1 MSFYGAE
8 GLRASNFIPIEYK
21 CTPSPGQGGAIA
33 MKPAGSKGFHLPRM
47 PFLQGLLPVNRAQ
60 LPHDILA
67 GITLAALGIPEVMG
81 YTKISG
87 TPTVTGLYTILLP
100 LIAFALIGASR
111 QLVVAA
117 DSATAAILAGT
128 LTAVA
133 ALGSKEYVGLTS
145 AVALTVAVML
155 VIARIFRLG
164 FLADFLSRSALVG
177 FLTGVGVQVAAGELS
192 GLIGLAK
199 QGDGPVMQL
208 VSVIQRVAEASFP
221 TTMLSIVVLV
231 VIVGCKRLTPH
242 APGALI
248 AVIGAIVAS
257 AVFDFAGHGIAITGE
272 VPGGLP
278 PLVLPSL
285 HMNEINQVL
294 GTAASCF
301 IVIITQSAATARA
314 YANRYNEK
322 GDDNADIL
330 GLAAAN
336 AAAAFT
342 GTFVVNGSPTKTEMV
357 DDAGGRTQFTHLT
370 AAAIVMLV
378 LLFLTKPLSF
388 LPAAVLSAIVFMI
401 GVKLIDVKGMI
412 ELFRMQ
418 RDEFVVAL
426 LTVCVV
432 VFVDVIHGIL
442 AAVALSLIAHARHS
456 YRLRTRVLTRAPS
469 GQWAAHPVAPNVL
482 AAPGIVV
489 YRFEADLFYANAG
502 RFTDEVLTLA
512 NEASPPLR
520 WIVIDALEINSI
532 DYTAGKMLIQ
542 LGAVLA
548 RHGVGIAVVALP
560 AGVRDEIERYTS
572 LRTEGIHREIFASV
586 DEAIQALI
594 ELSPMAPLPSAKPY

>member
-1 MSFYGAE
+1 MSP
-8 GLRASNFIPIEYK
+8 LHR
-21 CTPSPGQGGAIA
+21 
-33 MKPAGSKGFHLPRM
+33 L
-47 PFLQGLLPVNRAQ
+47 PFLKGLLPINPSN
-60 LPHDILA
+60 LPHDIIA

-100 LIAFALIGASR
+100 LIAFAILGASR

-128 LTAVA
+128 LTTVA
-133 ALGSKEYVGLTS
+133 ALGTPEYIGLTS
-145 AVALTVAVML
+145 TVALTVAVML

-164 FLADFLSRSALVG
+164 FLADFLSRSALIG
-177 FLTGVGVQVAAGELS
+177 FLTGVGVQVAAGELA

-199 QGDGPVMQL
+199 QGHGPLLQIA
-208 VSVIQRVAEASFP
+208 SVLQRVGDANVP
-221 TTMLSIVVLV
+221 TTVLSISVLA
-231 VIVGCKRLTPH
+231 VIVGCKFLAPR

-248 AVIGAIVAS
+248 AVIGSIVLS
-257 AVFDFAGHGIAITGE
+257 AVFNFAEHGIGVTGE

-278 PLVLPSL
+278 SLFLPPL
-285 HMNEINQVL
+285 HMHEINQVL
-294 GTAASCF
+294 ATAASCF
-301 IVIITQSAATARA
+301 VVIIAQSAATARA
-314 YANRYNEK
+314 YANRYNEQ
-322 GDDNADIL
+322 GDDNADIV

-357 DDAGGRTQFTHLT
+357 DDAGGRSQAAHLT
-370 AAAIVMLV
+370 TAVIVLIV
-378 LLFLTKPLSF
+378 LLFLTKPLSL

-401 GVKLIDVKGMI
+401 GVKLIDVNGMR

-426 LTVCVV
+426 ITAFVV
-432 VFVDVIHGIL
+432 VFVDVMHGIV
-442 AAVALSLIAHARHS
+442 AAIVLSLIAHARNS
-456 YRLRTRVLTRAPS
+456 YHLRTRVLARAPS
-469 GQWAAHPVAPNVL
+469 GRWIAHPVAPNVL

-502 RFTDEVLTLA
+502 RFTAEVLKLV

-520 WIVIDALEINSI
+520 WLVIDASEINNI
-532 DYTAGKMLIQ
+532 DYTAGKTLIQ
-542 LGAVLA
+542 LGAELDE
-548 RHGVGIAVVALP
+548 RGVGVAAVALP
-560 AGVRDEIERYTS
+560 TGVRKEIERYKA
-572 LRTEGIHREIFASV
+572 LRAHGAHREIFPTV
-586 DEAIQALI
+586 DAAIDALRD
-594 ELSPMAPLPSAKPY
+594 LSPPTAGTPSGAKPESGKAE

>member
-1 MSFYGAE
+1 MR
-8 GLRASNFIPIEYK
+8 RAASTE
-21 CTPSPGQGGAIA
+21 S
-33 MKPAGSKGFHLPRM
+33 HLHRM
-47 PFLQGLLPVNRAQ
+47 PFLQGLLPFNPAQ
-60 LPHDILA
+60 LPHDVVA

-100 LIAFALIGASR
+100 LIAFAVLGASR

-145 AVALTVAVML
+145 TVALTVAVML

-164 FLADFLSRSALVG
+164 FLADFLSRSALIG
-177 FLTGVGVQVAAGELS
+177 FLTGVGVQVAAGELA

-199 QGDGPVMQL
+199 QGHGPIMQL
-208 VSVIQRVAEASFP
+208 ISVLQRVAEANTP
-221 TTMLSIVVLV
+221 TTALSIAVLV
-231 VIVGCKRLTPH
+231 VIVGCKRLAPR

-248 AVIGAIVAS
+248 AVIGSIVAS
-257 AVFDFAGHGIAITGE
+257 AVFNFAAHGIAVTGE

-278 PLVLPSL
+278 SLYLPPL

-294 GTAASCF
+294 ATAASCF
-301 IVIITQSAATARA
+301 IVIIAQSAATARA

-322 GDDNADIL
+322 GDDNADII

-357 DDAGGRTQFTHLT
+357 DDAGGRTQVAHLT
-370 AAAIVMLV
+370 TAVIVLLV
-378 LLFLTKPLSF
+378 LLFLTKPLSL
-388 LPAAVLSAIVFMI
+388 LPAPVLSAIVFMI
-401 GVKLIDVKGMI
+401 GVKLIDVKGMK
-412 ELFRMQ
+412 ELYRMQ
-418 RDEFVVAL
+418 KDEFVVAL
-426 LTVCVV
+426 LAACVV
-432 VFVDVIHGIL
+432 VFVDVMHGIL
-442 AAVALSLIAHARHS
+442 AAVVLSLIAHARHS
-456 YRLRTRVLTRAPS
+456 YRLRTRVLTRSPA
-469 GQWAAHPVAPNVL
+469 GRWVTQPVAPNVL

-502 RFTDEVLTLA
+502 RFTEEILKLV
-512 NEASPPLR
+512 NEASSPLR
-520 WIVIDALEINSI
+520 WVVIDASEINNI
-532 DYTAGKMLIQ
+532 DYTAGKTLIQ
-542 LGAVLA
+542 LGAELD
-548 RHGVGIAVVALP
+548 RRGVGVAAVALP
-560 AGVRDEIERYTS
+560 TGVRREIERYKA
-572 LRTEGIHREIFASV
+572 LRAYGAHREIFATV
-586 DEAIQALI
+586 DAAIDALRN
-594 ELSPMAPLPSAKPY
+594 LSPPASAPSPGAKSE

>member
-1 MSFYGAE
+1 
-8 GLRASNFIPIEYK
+8 
-21 CTPSPGQGGAIA
+21 
-33 MKPAGSKGFHLPRM
+33 MKPAASAQPHPHRL
-47 PFLQGLLPVNRAQ
+47 PFLQGLLPLSPAQ
-60 LPHDILA
+60 LPHDIIA

-81 YTKISG
+81 YTKIAG

-100 LIAFALIGASR
+100 LLAFAVFGASR

-145 AVALTVAVML
+145 TVALAVAVML
-155 VIARIFRLG
+155 VFARIFRLG
-164 FLADFLSRSALVG
+164 FLADFLSRSALIG
-177 FLTGVGVQVAAGELS
+177 FLTGVGVQVAAGELA
-192 GLIGLAK
+192 GLFGLAK
-199 QGDGPVMQL
+199 QGHGPVMQI
-208 VSVIQRVAEASFP
+208 VSVVERVAGANYP
-221 TTMLSIVVLV
+221 TTLLSIAVLA
-231 VIVGCKRLTPH
+231 VIIGCKRFVPR

-248 AVIGAIVAS
+248 AVIGSIVAS
-257 AVFDFAGHGIAITGE
+257 GVFDFAGHGITVTGE

-278 PLVLPSL
+278 SLFLPPL
-285 HMNEINQVL
+285 HMGEVNQVL
-294 GTAASCF
+294 ATAASCF
-301 IVIITQSAATARA
+301 IVIIAQSAATARA

-322 GDDNADIL
+322 GDDNADII

-357 DDAGGRTQFTHLT
+357 DDAGGRTQVAHLT
-370 AAAIVMLV
+370 TAVIVLLV
-378 LLFLTKPLSF
+378 LLFLTRPLSL

-418 RDEFVVAL
+418 KDEFVVAL

-432 VFVDVIHGIL
+432 VFVDVMHGIL
-442 AAVALSLIAHARHS
+442 AAIVMSLIAHARNS
-456 YRLRTRVLTRAPS
+456 YHLRTRVLTRSPA
-469 GQWAAHPVAPNVL
+469 GHWVAHRVEPNVL

-489 YRFEADLFYANAG
+489 YRFEADLFYANTG
-502 RFTDEVLTLA
+502 RFSEEVLKLV

-520 WIVIDALEINSI
+520 WVVLDASEINNV
-532 DYTAGKMLIQ
+532 DYTACKALLQ
-542 LGAVLA
+542 LGGELD
-548 RHGVGIAVVALP
+548 RRGVGIAIVALP
-560 AGVRDEIERYTS
+560 SGVRHELERYKA
-572 LRTEGIHREIFASV
+572 LRAPDIHRQIFSTV
-586 DEAIQALI
+586 DEAIDALGN
-594 ELSPMAPLPSAKPY
+594 LSPTAAPPAPDDTKA

>member
-1 MSFYGAE
+1 
-8 GLRASNFIPIEYK
+8 
-21 CTPSPGQGGAIA
+21 
-33 MKPAGSKGFHLPRM
+33 MKPATPTSQLHRM
-47 PFLQGLLPVNRAQ
+47 PFLQGLLPVNPAQ
-60 LPHDILA
+60 LPHDIIA

-81 YTKISG
+81 YTKIAG

-100 LIAFALIGASR
+100 LVAFAVFGASR

-145 AVALTVAVML
+145 TVALTVAVML
-155 VIARIFRLG
+155 VIARVFRLG
-164 FLADFLSRSALVG
+164 FLADFLSRSALIG
-177 FLTGVGVQVAAGELS
+177 FLTGVGIQVAAGELS

-199 QGDGPVMQL
+199 QGHGPLMQIL
-208 VSVIQRVAEASFP
+208 SVFQRIAQANYP
-221 TTMLSIVVLV
+221 TTLLSIAVLA
-231 VIVGCKRLTPH
+231 VIIGCKRIAPR

-248 AVIGAIVAS
+248 AVIGSIVAS
-257 AVFDFAGHGIAITGE
+257 GVFNFAAHGISITGE

-278 PLVLPSL
+278 SLSLPPLPVGKLD
-285 HMNEINQVL
+285 QVL

-301 IVIITQSAATARA
+301 IVILAQSAATARA

-322 GDDNADIL
+322 GDDNADII
-330 GLAAAN
+330 GLATAN

-357 DDAGGRTQFTHLT
+357 DDAGGRTQATHLT
-370 AAAIVMLV
+370 TAVIVLLV

-412 ELFRMQ
+412 EMFRMQ
-418 RDEFVVAL
+418 KDEFVVAL
-426 LTVCVV
+426 LAAGVV
-432 VFVDVIHGIL
+432 VFVDVMHGIL
-442 AAVALSLIAHARHS
+442 AAIVLSLIAHARHS
-456 YRLRTRVLTRAPS
+456 YRLRTRVLTRGPD
-469 GQWAAHPVAPNVL
+469 GNWVARHVEPNVL

-489 YRFEADLFYANAG
+489 YRFEADLFYANTG
-502 RFTDEVLTLA
+502 RFTEEVLKLV

-520 WIVIDALEINSI
+520 WVVIDASEINNI
-532 DYTAGKMLIQ
+532 DYTAAKTLIQ
-542 LGAVLA
+542 LGSELDK
-548 RHGVGIAVVALP
+548 RGVGIAAIAIP
-560 AGVRDEIERYTS
+560 AGVRHEVERYDA
-572 LRTEGIHREIFASV
+572 LRTANAHREIFATV
-586 DEAIQALI
+586 DQAI
-594 ELSPMAPLPSAKPY
+594 ETLSKISPTTPVASTGDKAD

>member
-1 MSFYGAE
+1 
-8 GLRASNFIPIEYK
+8 
-21 CTPSPGQGGAIA
+21 
-33 MKPAGSKGFHLPRM
+33 MKPAASAQAHPHRL
-47 PFLQGLLPVNRAQ
+47 PFLQGLLPLSPAQ
-60 LPHDILA
+60 LPHDIIA

-81 YTKISG
+81 YTKIAG

-100 LIAFALIGASR
+100 LLAFAVFGASR

-145 AVALTVAVML
+145 TVALAVAVML
-155 VIARIFRLG
+155 VFARIFRLG
-164 FLADFLSRSALVG
+164 FLADFLSRSALIG
-177 FLTGVGVQVAAGELS
+177 FLTGVGVQVAAGELA
-192 GLIGLAK
+192 GLFGLAK
-199 QGDGPVMQL
+199 QGHGPVMQI
-208 VSVIQRVAEASFP
+208 VSVVERVAGANYP
-221 TTMLSIVVLV
+221 TTLLSIAVLA
-231 VIVGCKRLTPH
+231 VIIGCKRFVPR

-248 AVIGAIVAS
+248 AVIGSIVAS
-257 AVFDFAGHGIAITGE
+257 GVFDFAAHGITVTGE

-278 PLVLPSL
+278 SLFLPPL
-285 HMNEINQVL
+285 HMGEVNQVL
-294 GTAASCF
+294 ATAASCF
-301 IVIITQSAATARA
+301 IVIIAQSAATARA

-322 GDDNADIL
+322 GDDNADII

-357 DDAGGRTQFTHLT
+357 DDAGGRTQVAHLT
-370 AAAIVMLV
+370 TAVIVLLV
-378 LLFLTKPLSF
+378 LLFLTRPLSL

-418 RDEFVVAL
+418 KDEFVVAL

-432 VFVDVIHGIL
+432 VFVDVMHGIL
-442 AAVALSLIAHARHS
+442 AAIVMSLIAHARNS
-456 YRLRTRVLTRAPS
+456 YHLRTRVLTRSPA
-469 GQWAAHPVAPNVL
+469 GHWVAHRVEPNVL

-489 YRFEADLFYANAG
+489 YRFEADLFYANTG
-502 RFTDEVLTLA
+502 RFSEEVLKLV

-520 WIVIDALEINSI
+520 WVVLDASEINNV
-532 DYTAGKMLIQ
+532 DYTACKALLQ
-542 LGAVLA
+542 LGGELD
-548 RHGVGIAVVALP
+548 RRGVGIAIVALP
-560 AGVRDEIERYTS
+560 SGVRHELERYKA
-572 LRTEGIHREIFASV
+572 LRAPDIHRQIFSTV
-586 DEAIQALI
+586 DEAIDALGN
-594 ELSPMAPLPSAKPY
+594 LSPTAAPPAPDDTRA